1 MHPWRRDKQAQEDP
15 AFRQRFNINQHQ
27 MHSFVTISATS
38 IWGVGNRN
46 TVVPTPQCSVDSLSQ
61 VSQLQSHPLRTRTS
75 LTWPSHGRCSRQSRT
90 HHRHLTSLAQ
100 RLGSQETPPLFM
112 KVGPYPSKKEK
123 PKPNIHGC
131 HHLVV
136 EASHFN
142 LGRVHHTGLR
152 RPESH
157 RSGHTYP
164 IMFSQALP
172 GQDQDVTCRHSKCG
186 PTRQLTR
193 HQVVTMAD

>member
-15 AFRQRFNINQHQ
+15 AFRQRFDINQHQ

-75 LTWPSHGRCSRQSRT
+75 LTRPSHGRCSRQSRT

-100 RLGSQETPPLFM
+100 RSGSQETSPLFM

-142 LGRVHHTGLR
+142 LGRVHHTGFEETRVSEVRIYISDHVQSGPPRAGPGRDLSAFNLWTDSSGDQT
-152 RPESH
+152 P
-157 RSGHTYP
+157 SGHY
-164 IMFSQALP
+164 
-172 GQDQDVTCRHSKCG
+172 G
-186 PTRQLTR
+186 
-193 HQVVTMAD
+193 